1 MWLPT
6 AVKPEMLDQM
16 VDISRDCLLMP
27 FFRTVWPT
35 APSGVMLVN
44 ERRYILTAFKC
55 AQVAMVLMTV
65 GDHRRIPADT
75 VKVTCVQPRVIFNVM
90 YMMGVLVFFCRLAFV
105 QDSSTLV

>member
-6 AVKPEMLDQM
+6 VVQPEMLDQM

-27 FFRTVWPT
+27 FFRTIWPT

-44 ERRYILTAFKC
+44 ERRYIQTAFKC
-55 AQVAMVLMTV
+55 AQVAMVLMTA
-65 GDHRRIPADT
+65 GDHKHINIDT
-75 VKVTCVQPRVIFNVM
+75 RSKIFVQSRMLFNVM

-105 QDSSTLV
+105 QNSSTLI